1 MMRAFFFCANKQSQK
16 GLSFHTLCNN
26 IDVTETIERTG
37 EQPYEHSR
45 ILPRFYRERGSA

>member
-16 GLSFHTLCNN
+16 GLSFRALCNN
-26 IDVTETIERTG
+26 IDVTEIIERTG

-45 ILPRFYRERGSA
+45 ILPRIYRKRRSA